1 MTNQLALIQKDLAE
15 QLAPA
20 KAILPSHVSF
30 EKFTNA
36 AAVALATNVD
46 LFDADR
52 QSVSTPFLLVQ
63 KTALFQTGAKLRSS
77 FTKPHSQTVSGYAA
91 HSTCR

>member
-1 MTNQLALIQKDLAE
+1 MSNQLAMIQKDTAE

-36 AAVALATNVD
+36 AAVALSTNPD

-52 QSVSTPFLLVQ
+52 QSVINALSSCA
-63 KTALFQTGAKLRSS
+63 KTDSFQTDAKPRSS
-77 FTKPHSQTVSGYAA
+77 FTKPSSQMVNGSAA
-91 HSTCR
+91 HSTCQ